1 MMNDVTR
8 KYIEALEEHIEAL
21 DGAWDG
27 YDPLNHVEMAERLV
41 AQRKREMNDAEIEEG
56 MMGVIR

>member
-21 DGAWDG
+21 ESAWSWAGED
-27 YDPLNHVEMAERLV
+27 HVKMAERLV
-41 AQRKREMNDAEIEEG
+41 TQRKREMDDDGANE
-56 MMGVIR
+56 